1 MGVKAALSARA
12 FFLLVLTLSALGAV
26 HGRDVAIKIG
36 AQPPLLSPS
45 GGIVDLVVTAALR
58 ARGHRVTLEWLP
70 IGRML
75 SELQSDA
82 LDVYVT
88 PSNTPE
94 QQNPHVHVLEA
105 RGVFFY
111 KKARTA
117 APAKRLEDLAGKR
130 VATVVNSPLRPM
142 LEKVGAIVDEGPFET
157 MFDKLDLGRVD
168 YTATADVGGIL
179 TIRAAYPG
187 REREFSFTD
196 FSYSNISAGLYVKN
210 RPDLLP
216 ILDELRAGLAA
227 LKADGTL
234 QRMLIDFFGP
244 EHWRLV
250 RVVE

>member
-1 MGVKAALSARA
+1 MGVKAAFSARA
-12 FFLLVLTLSALGAV
+12 FLFVVSAFSVLSAV

-45 GGIVDLVVTAALR
+45 GGIVDLVVTAALQ

-88 PSNTPE
+88 PSNTPG

-111 KKARTA
+111 KRARTA

-142 LEKVGAIVDEGPFET
+142 LERAGAIVDEGPFET

-179 TIRAAYPG
+179 TIRASFPG

-196 FSYSNISAGLYVKN
+196 FSYTNIQAGLYVKN

-216 ILDELRAGLAA
+216 ILDELRAGLAI